1 MPELISGV
9 HPTRMELLTLRK
21 RRKIAERGR
30 DLLREKLDALMIEFF
45 QFVRE
50 IATLREKAQRLLSEA
65 YDEFVEAQMAMGSMK
80 LEQTSTGVEDRFSIE
95 TKSRNVI
102 GVTIPYIQVTLKP
115 LSAFPYNPYDTSIRL
130 DEATVKMA
138 EAIKAIAELSSAEAA
153 VRKLAEAIAA
163 TKRRVNSLEYVII
176 PRMLATIRYIEMHL
190 EEAEREDFFRL
201 KRIKGRMAKEKPAE
215 LVDLDLLNQ
224 QIQA

>member
-1 MPELISGV
+1 
-9 HPTRMELLTLRK
+9 MELLTLRK

-50 IATLREKAQRLLSEA
+50 IATLRTKAQQLLTEA
-65 YDEFVEAQMAMGSMK
+65 YEDFVEAQMATGYVR
-80 LEQTSTGVEDRFSIE
+80 LEQTSIGVEDRFTIE
-95 TKSRNVI
+95 TKTRNVI

-115 LSAFPYNPYDTSIRL
+115 LSSFPYNVYDTSIKL
-130 DEATVKMA
+130 DKATLKMA

-153 VRKLAEAIAA
+153 VKKLAEAIAS

-201 KRIKGRMAKEKPAE
+201 KRIKGRMAKEQPVEIDLPAE
-215 LVDLDLLNQ
+215 
-224 QIQA
+224 

>member
-21 RRKIAERGR
+21 RRTIAERGR

-50 IATLREKAQRLLSEA
+50 ISTLRAKAQGLLAEA
-65 YDEFVEAQMAMGSMK
+65 YESFVEAQMAMGYMK
-80 LEQTSTGVEDRFSIE
+80 LEQTSVGVEDRFTIE
-95 TKSRNVI
+95 SKSRNVI
-102 GVTIPYIQVTLKP
+102 GVTIPYIQVNVKP
-115 LSAFPYNPYDTSIRL
+115 LSGFPYSIYDTSIRL
-130 DEATVKMA
+130 DQATLKMA
-138 EAIKAIAELSSAEAA
+138 DAIKAVAELSSAEAA
-153 VRKLAEAIAA
+153 VKKLAEAIAA

-201 KRIKGRMAKEKPAE
+201 KRIKSRMAKAE
-215 LVDLDLLNQ
+215 RKIEAPMAAV
-224 QIQA
+224 

>member
-1 MPELISGV
+1 
-9 HPTRMELLTLRK
+9 MELLTLRK

-30 DLLREKLDALMIEFF
+30 DLLREKLDALMLEFF

-50 IATLREKAQRLLSEA
+50 IATLRAKAQQLLVEA
-65 YDEFVEAQMAMGSMK
+65 YDDFIDAQMALGSMK
-80 LEQTSTGVEDRFSIE
+80 LEQTSIGVDERFSIA

-102 GVTIPYIQVTLKP
+102 GVTIPYIQVDVKP
-115 LSAFPYNPYDTSIRL
+115 LSSFPYNAYDTSIRL
-130 DEATVKMA
+130 DEATMKMA
-138 EAIKAIAELSSAEAA
+138 DAIKAIAELSSAEAA
-153 VRKLAEAIAA
+153 VRKLAEAIAS

-201 KRIKGRMAKEKPAE
+201 KRIKGRMAKEEAAAPT
-215 LVDLDLLNQ
+215 
-224 QIQA
+224 IPG

>member
-1 MPELISGV
+1 MPELITGV

-50 IATLREKAQRLLSEA
+50 IVTLRQKAQQLLAEA
-65 YDEFVEAQMAMGSMK
+65 YEEFVEAQMAMGSMK
-80 LEQTSTGVEDRFSIE
+80 LEQTSVGVEDRFSIE
-95 TKSRNVI
+95 TKTRNVI
-102 GVTIPYIQVTLKP
+102 GVTIPYIQVMLKP
-115 LSAFPYNPYDTSIRL
+115 VSVFPYNPYDTSIKL
-130 DEATVKMA
+130 DEATLKMA
-138 EAIKAIAELSSAEAA
+138 DAIKAIAELSSAEAA
-153 VRKLAEAIAA
+153 VKKLAQAIAA

-201 KRIKGRMAKEKPAE
+201 KRIKGRMAKENPVE
-215 LVDLDLLNQ
+215 LDLLDK
-224 QIQA
+224 QIQS

>member
-1 MPELISGV
+1 MPELIAGV

-45 QFVRE
+45 QFVRD
-50 IATLREKAQRLLSEA
+50 IGNLRAKAQDLLTEA
-65 YDEFVEAQMAMGSMK
+65 YSSFVEAQMAMGYMK
-80 LEQTSTGVEDRFSIE
+80 LEQTSVGVDDRFSIDS
-95 TKSRNVI
+95 KSRNVI
-102 GVTIPYIQVTLKP
+102 GVTIPYIQVNVKP
-115 LSAFPYNPYDTSIRL
+115 LTGFPYSVYDTSIRL
-130 DEATVKMA
+130 DEATLKMA
-138 EAIKAIAELSSAEAA
+138 DAIKAIAELSSAEAA

-176 PRMLATIRYIEMHL
+176 PRMLLTIRYIEMHL

-201 KRIKGRMAKEKPAE
+201 KRIKSRMAKVERENEAAIPAS
-215 LVDLDLLNQ
+215 
-224 QIQA
+224 

>member
-1 MPELISGV
+1 MPEVITGV

-50 IATLREKAQRLLSEA
+50 IATLRTRAQSLLAES
-65 YDEFVEAQMAMGSMK
+65 YDNFVDAQMAMGYTR
-80 LEQTSTGVEDRFSIE
+80 LQQTSIGVEDRFTIE
-95 TKSRNVI
+95 TKTRNVI
-102 GVTIPYIQVTLKP
+102 GVTIPYIQVNVKP
-115 LSAFPYNPYDTSIRL
+115 LNGFPYNVYDTSIRL
-130 DEATVKMA
+130 DEATLKMA
-138 EAIKAIAELSSAEAA
+138 DAIKAIAELSSAEAA
-153 VRKLAEAIAA
+153 VKKLAEAIAA

-176 PRMLATIRYIEMHL
+176 PRVLSTIRYIEMHL

-201 KRIKGRMAKEKPAE
+201 KRIKSRMAKVEVIEAP
-215 LVDLDLLNQ
+215 LV
-224 QIQA
+224 AP

>member
-1 MPELISGV
+1 MPELISGI

-21 RRKIAERGR
+21 RRRIAERGR

-50 IATLREKAQRLLSEA
+50 ITALRTKAQKLLMEA
-65 YDEFVEAQMAMGSMK
+65 YDDFVEAQMAIGSVR
-80 LEQTSTGVEDRFSIE
+80 LEQSSVGVEDRFTIE
-95 TKSRNVI
+95 TKTRNVI

-115 LSAFPYNPYDTSIRL
+115 LSTFPYNPYDTSIKL
-130 DEATVKMA
+130 DEATLKMA

-153 VRKLAEAIAA
+153 VKKLAEAIAS

-201 KRIKGRMAKEKPAE
+201 KRIKGRMAKEKPIE
-215 LVDLDLLNQ
+215 MDLL
-224 QIQA
+224 AE